1 MGCGCGKKGVVRRTP
16 TATRAGV
23 SPSIGPK
30 SFTGGSAAGP
40 TPGELRA
47 LGIQKSVSLT
57 DSRSM
62 DAQRRRV
69 EKLRRD
75 AIKKKLGK

>member
-1 MGCGCGKKGVVRRTP
+1 MCGCGKKGVVRRAP
-16 TATRAGV
+16 SFGRAGV

-30 SFTGGSAAGP
+30 SIVGGSAAGP

-62 DAQRRRV
+62 DSQRRRV

-75 AIKKKLGK
+75 AIKRKLGK

>member
-1 MGCGCGKKGVVRRTP
+1 MCGCGKKGVVRRAP
-16 TATRAGV
+16 TLGRAGV

-30 SFTGGSAAGP
+30 SIASAGP

-47 LGIQKSVSLT
+47 LGLQKSVSLT

-75 AIKKKLGK
+75 AIKNKLGK